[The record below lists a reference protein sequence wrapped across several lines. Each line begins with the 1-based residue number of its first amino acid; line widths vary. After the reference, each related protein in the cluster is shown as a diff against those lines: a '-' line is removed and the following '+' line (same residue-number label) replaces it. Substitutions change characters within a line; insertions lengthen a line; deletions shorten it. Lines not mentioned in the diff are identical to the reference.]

1 MDEVIS
7 FIKENIEIINSIIS
21 IIALF
26 LGGKAYANYNHI
38 KKSFNDTKEFNDYS
52 EDKSQKAGRDIIN
65 NNNCDYN
72 ALATMTS
79 ATFESSMK
87 AAYTYFEE
95 RTDENMRKIM
105 SETERLIKEHNL
117 NVGAYTK
124 IDWINIFFENAKKSS
139 DEYMQSIWAKVLAV
153 EMASPGRIS
162 YKTLDVLKNMAS
174 TDYRLFE
181 QMCSI
186 EIFGYIMQGEKAE
199 KLLKWTD
206 QLKLR
211 EFGLLNL
218 DASKRWFS
226 LPVGGY
232 NSIILGNEEFVL
244 MMINSTQEEK
254 KVEFSGYSLSSVAK
268 ELLPLTEF
276 NYNEAY
282 IIEFAKQLK
291 VKYSNDVEIHL
302 HRLNWVKGIE
312 YNYNPIDIIAY

>member
-1 MDEVIS
+1 MDAVIS

-26 LGGKAYANYNHI
+26 LGGKAYANYNYI
-38 KKSFNDTKEFNDYS
+38 KKSFNDNKEFNDYS

-65 NNNCDYN
+65 NNNCDFN

-87 AAYTYFEE
+87 AAYSYFEE
-95 RTDENMRKIM
+95 RTDENMRRIM
-105 SETERLIKEHNL
+105 AETERLIQEHNL
-117 NVGAYTK
+117 NIGAYTK

-153 EMASPGRIS
+153 EIASPGRIS
-162 YKTLDVLKNMAS
+162 YKTLDVLKNMS
-174 TDYRLFE
+174 SIDYRLFE
-181 QMCSI
+181 KMCSV
-186 EIFGYIMQGEKAE
+186 EISGYILQGEKAE
-199 KLLKWTD
+199 KMLQWTD

-226 LPVGGY
+226 LPPKGH
-232 NSIILGNEEFVL
+232 NSMVLGKDDFIL
-244 MMINSTQEEK
+244 MMYNPTEEEK
-254 KVEFSGYSLSSVAK
+254 RVEFSGYSLSSVAK

-276 NYNEAY
+276 NYEETY
-282 IIEFAKQLK
+282 VIEFAKQLK
-291 VKYSNDVEIHL
+291 VQYSEDVKLYL
-302 HRLNWVKGIE
+302 HRLKWIKGSE
-312 YNYNPIDIIAY
+312 YNYDQIDLIAD